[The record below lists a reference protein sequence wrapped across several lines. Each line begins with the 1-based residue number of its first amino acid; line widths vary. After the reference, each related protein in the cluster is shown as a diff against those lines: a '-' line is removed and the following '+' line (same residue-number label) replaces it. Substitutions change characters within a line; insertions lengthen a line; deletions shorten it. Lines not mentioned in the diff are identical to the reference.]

1 VAPIMATRRWT
12 ATLWAA
18 LATAACLASGS
29 SQAQDF
35 GPVELPTPLSGQLIQ
50 DPAVEPASHDA
61 GCSTCGGCGACSD
74 CAYGIGG
81 GAVMA
86 RQPINWISGPYL
98 KGGLAMAVGED
109 LIESQDAGFTVNF
122 GYRQP
127 LMPALDERLFLDFGG
142 SYLSAYGEST
152 RIVPGLRT
160 LNGVQLNVPN
170 AFRAT
175 LDEIQRGG
183 VHMSLG
189 WYWGDIFDVRADDP
203 QLRLATRFGGRWSHV
218 RGQFDNE
225 RLVALPVGATLETRY
240 QETDTAG
247 GLFVGTELILLNRDT
262 AAGTATWLIDGE
274 FANDWIEF
282 TGWDRGSLG
291 TASITLGF
299 MLSR

>member
-1 VAPIMATRRWT
+1 MAPWRWT
-12 ATLWAA
+12 AVLGAA
-18 LATAACLASGS
+18 LAGVACLAANAAMAQELGS
-29 SQAQDF
+29 QTMAPSLAEQIFSDAAVQPTGYQA
-35 GPVELPTPLSGQLIQ
+35 
-50 DPAVEPASHDA
+50 A
-61 GCSTCGGCGACSD
+61 CSTCGGNGGCGD
-74 CAYGIGG
+74 CAYGAG
-81 GAVMA
+81 GAAPVMA

-98 KGGLAMAVGED
+98 KGGVAMAVGES

-142 SYLSAYGEST
+142 SYLSAYGESS
-152 RIVPGLRT
+152 RVVPGLGT
-160 LNGVQLNVPN
+160 IAGVQTNVPD

-175 LDEIQRGG
+175 LDEIQRAG

-189 WYWGDIFDVRADDP
+189 WYWGDIFDVRSGDP
-203 QLRLATRFGGRWSHV
+203 QFRLATRLGGRWSHV

-225 RLVALPVGATLETRY
+225 VLVNIPIGATLETRY

-247 GLFVGTELILLNRDT
+247 GLFVGAELILLNRDT

-282 TGWDRGSLG
+282 TGWDTGSLG
-291 TASITLGF
+291 TASIMLGF